1 MPNKFIQHS
10 AKTKMA
16 LTALGATGVFAN
28 PQIAS
33 ADKVV
38 VGSNLGNVGTTKFQD
53 NTEVANQSAINTV
66 NSELRNVQTDSH
78 GVIQLNTSIKDLP
91 ESQIPQVRQSIS
103 RLGGLIRRYNQLKD
117 QLNTQNNTN
126 RMLNGQSGAD
136 NTTYINN
143 PEDINAAANQLEQVL
158 NSMQQDIDYNN
169 RVVGENAQNT
179 SQNRA
184 LQDKVIQSN
193 QTITGA
199 AGSLK
204 HYHDGIWGNMD
215 DVKRKSEDS
224 IAQNGIVV
232 DNTDTQRANTIQTNQ
247 TVKSDQTLVTTIDQ
261 ANQETNRILENI
273 RQQNA
278 KNIQEGERART
289 YRGHAFYNID
299 DINNWL
305 KEMQQTAQTAN
316 AQASTIGSGTQGAMD
331 AYKAQATAK
340 YRAMIEK

>member
-1 MPNKFIQHS
+1 
-10 AKTKMA
+10 MA

-193 QTITGA
+193 QTMVHLSIIMMVFGA
-199 AGSLK
+199 TWMMLSVR
-204 HYHDGIWGNMD
+204 
-215 DVKRKSEDS
+215 VKIQLRKTELLL
-224 IAQNGIVV
+224 I
-232 DNTDTQRANTIQTNQ
+232 
-247 TVKSDQTLVTTIDQ
+247 
-261 ANQETNRILENI
+261 ILILSALI
-273 RQQNA
+273 RFRPI
-278 KNIQEGERART
+278 KRLRVIKR
-289 YRGHAFYNID
+289 
-299 DINNWL
+299 
-305 KEMQQTAQTAN
+305 
-316 AQASTIGSGTQGAMD
+316 
-331 AYKAQATAK
+331 
-340 YRAMIEK
+340 